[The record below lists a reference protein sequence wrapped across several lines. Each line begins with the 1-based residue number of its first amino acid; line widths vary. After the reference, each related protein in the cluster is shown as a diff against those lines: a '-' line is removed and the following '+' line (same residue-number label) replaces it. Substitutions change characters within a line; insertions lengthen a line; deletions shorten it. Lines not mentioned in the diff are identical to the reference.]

1 VNLPPGT
8 LVRLSEYFY
17 DDILKGRKY
26 ARIYHNTKPS
36 DQTHFYMDTGSVG
49 IFLERLETGKN
60 FKWCR
65 VLFPGGVGW
74 VDSHSLEEVE

>member
-1 VNLPPGT
+1 MNLPPGT

-17 DDILKGRKY
+17 DDILGKRHLS
-26 ARIYHNTKPS
+26 RIYTNTKPS
-36 DQTHFYMDTGSVG
+36 DQTHFLIGAGSVG
-49 IFLERLETGKN
+49 IFLEYIETGKN

-74 VDSHSLEEVE
+74 LDSHSLEEVE